1 MACESF
7 AKQWE
12 FVEID
17 ACFLISESDLK
28 SHLEKLFPILDMMIY
43 QPVSEAHRGEI
54 FSTKFIREQLP
65 DSTVVVSFPYLH
77 WEGYYPL
84 SNTPYGLLP
93 HPDGYVDVLIG
104 AAVSLNIG
112 LDFLIKRQEIIGVA
126 LSQDINAIESWCA
139 SELSTREGGD
149 NDGGRPL
156 DICITDYIVDNWR
169 TKLLFYTMNH
179 PTHNLLKEIAGC
191 CMKGLGY
198 NQNEI
203 FFSDRVDPLD
213 LTQLA
218 FYNRYI
224 DNFKFGNS
232 SLVTSTQILFNRFEY
247 TDYVNNMYTWFTQ
260 YTTDELLGFVD
271 RLKSSRPWINHAIIA
286 LSSTTL

>member
-1 MACESF
+1 
-7 AKQWE
+7 
-12 FVEID
+12 
-17 ACFLISESDLK
+17 
-28 SHLEKLFPILDMMIY
+28 
-43 QPVSEAHRGEI
+43 
-54 FSTKFIREQLP
+54 
-65 DSTVVVSFPYLH
+65 
-77 WEGYYPL
+77 
-84 SNTPYGLLP
+84 
-93 HPDGYVDVLIG
+93 
-104 AAVSLNIG
+104 
-112 LDFLIKRQEIIGVA
+112 
-126 LSQDINAIESWCA
+126 
-139 SELSTREGGD
+139 
-149 NDGGRPL
+149 
-156 DICITDYIVDNWR
+156 
-169 TKLLFYTMNH
+169 
-179 PTHNLLKEIAGC
+179 
-191 CMKGLGY
+191 MKGLGY